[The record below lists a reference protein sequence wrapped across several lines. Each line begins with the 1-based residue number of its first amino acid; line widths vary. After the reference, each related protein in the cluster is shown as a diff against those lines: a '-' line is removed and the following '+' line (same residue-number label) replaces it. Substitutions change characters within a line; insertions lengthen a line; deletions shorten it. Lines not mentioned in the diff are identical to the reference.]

1 MNIAIKQK
9 DEELAV
15 VKQAYEKDSF
25 VDRQTSELNIEN
37 LKKTFKEQVERHRT

>member
-1 MNIAIKQK
+1 
-9 DEELAV
+9 

-37 LKKTFKEQVERHRT
+37 LKKTFKEQVERHRTSTSTDMPKEDP